1 MLLVVSNLIVNG
13 PRSIEEV
20 EPILAASGIES
31 FSQSPIEFDLEFYV
45 AGKLDRVHLERTDE
59 VDEALHDCLSGK
71 LEALSFPKLE
81 THAKTRVQVHVALES
96 PAPPEDVTKD

>member
-1 MLLVVSNLIVNG
+1 MDIQSWTFVMVGVSFALYIAIAIWS
-13 PRSIEEV
+13 R
-20 EPILAASGIES
+20 AASTS
-31 FSQSPIEFDLEFYV
+31 EFYV